1 MEMTHSSNSIVILV
15 MSTRLERTQGFLTKD
30 AKNVNLKKFRNVLK
44 LSNAKLKAQEYDF
57 FYSKLN
63 NGKTLICKM
72 GMQSYKMRCN

>member
-1 MEMTHSSNSIVILV
+1 MTHSSNSIVILV

-63 NGKTLICKM
+63 NGKTLIICKM